1 MFISDEQ
8 AHKLLNPLYNVA
20 EKDQNDVIANAASA
34 LAVRIETKKSR
45 YLLTTLEQRIIQY
58 ALKNQPIMPEVN
70 QNRRKTYKRR
80 VSLA

>member
-8 AHKLLNPLYNVA
+8 AQKLLNPLYNVA

-45 YLLTTLEQRIIQY
+45 YLLTTLERSIIQY

>member
-58 ALKNQPIMPEVN
+58 ALKNQPIMPEAN

-80 VSLA
+80 VTLA

>member
-58 ALKNQPIMPEVN
+58 ALKNQPIMPEAN

>member
-1 MFISDEQ
+1 MSKPTSFLI
-8 AHKLLNPLYNVA
+8 HFYNVA

-80 VSLA
+80 VTLA